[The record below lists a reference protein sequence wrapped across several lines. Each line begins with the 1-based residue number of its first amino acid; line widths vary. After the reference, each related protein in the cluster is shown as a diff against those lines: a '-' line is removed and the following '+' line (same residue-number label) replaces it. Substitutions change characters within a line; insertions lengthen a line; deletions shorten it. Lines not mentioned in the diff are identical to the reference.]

1 MAAAAL
7 PAPHDVDLTS
17 TACDDDGGGG
27 SGESSSSS
35 SAGSRKRKRVDW
47 NVKKHTARL
56 RIAASDVAAVCG
68 MHPHQSS
75 RAAVVE
81 RSIQYLYQDLHGLL
95 RHDAELLSMT
105 VVTKQQA
112 SAELLSKAGSEAAAA
127 LSRVVSSVAETSSK
141 AAVGAEQV
149 AAIVGAAAASGKLT
163 RSEAAELRNGLT
175 SEVFTLFGRRAESG
189 ALLEYHAASGN
200 DVFESNERMLRL
212 GVREGTG
219 GAFFVVGF
227 VDGFAHA
234 PCIGADGELTTTKI
248 VVEMK
253 NRVRRLYN
261 PPPFYDQIQLVMYLA
276 MTGLQEGDLV
286 QRLGGS
292 SSSSSSSSSSGG
304 AAQLSIHRV
313 AMRGI
318 HEKGLRDSILPRLKT
333 YADWCYALRRDD
345 GARYAFLAGT
355 PAEKFSSIASYCTF
369 LL

>member
-1 MAAAAL
+1 MAAA
-7 PAPHDVDLTS
+7 P
-17 TACDDDGGGG
+17 
-27 SGESSSSS
+27 
-35 SAGSRKRKRVDW
+35 GSRKRKRVDW
-47 NVKKHTARL
+47 NVKKLTARL

-68 MHPHQSS
+68 LHPYESS
-75 RAAVVE
+75 CAAVVE

-95 RHDAELLSMT
+95 RHDAELLSLS

-127 LSRVVSSVAETSSK
+127 LSRVVNSIAESP
-141 AAVGAEQV
+141 AVGAAQV

-163 RSEAAELRNGLT
+163 RGEAAELRSGLT

-253 NRVRRLYN
+253 NRVRRLYD

-292 SSSSSSSSSSGG
+292 SSSSSGGGGGGG
-304 AAQLSIHRV
+304 AAQISIHRI

-333 YADWCYALRRDD
+333 YADWCYALRLDD

-355 PAEKFSSIASYCTF
+355 PAEKFASIASYCTF
-369 LL
+369 LRE